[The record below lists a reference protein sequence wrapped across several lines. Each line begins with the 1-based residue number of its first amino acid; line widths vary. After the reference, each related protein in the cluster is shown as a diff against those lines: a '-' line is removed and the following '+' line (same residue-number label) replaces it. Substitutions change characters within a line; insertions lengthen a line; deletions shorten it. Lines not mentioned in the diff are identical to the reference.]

1 MSNMDISVIIPTY
14 KRPALLLECLR
25 CLEHQVIS
33 SQQFE
38 VIIVSDG
45 YDEVTAAA
53 VSNYQQNSR
62 LMITCL
68 HTDGKKGPAAA
79 RNLGWQHAHASLIA
93 FTDDDCQP
101 TPYWLSSILEAYKGE
116 ELIVYSGFT
125 QVPVPRKPTD
135 FALNTFHLQTAS
147 FITANCA
154 CTKQALIKTG
164 GFDERFKA
172 AWREDSDLEFK
183 FLTFHIPIVKI
194 KEAVIIHPVRTGVPW
209 GVSIKEQKKGLYDAL
224 LYKKYPDLYRSRIQG
239 QPLWNYYGMIVLTL
253 TLIVAIIKQDYR
265 WALFSGVVL
274 LFLLLFFF
282 VKRIMPASKSPK
294 HITEMLFTSMVI
306 PFVSVYWRLYG
317 AVKYRVFFI

>member
-1 MSNMDISVIIPTY
+1 MDISVIIPTY

-25 CLEHQVIS
+25 CLEEQTIS
-33 SQQFE
+33 PEQFE
-38 VIIVSDG
+38 IIVVSDG
-45 YDEVTAAA
+45 YDEVTAA
-53 VSNYQQNSR
+53 SISSYLIKSR
-62 LMITCL
+62 LIITYM

-79 RNLGWQHAHASLIA
+79 RNLGWQHAHAKLIA

-101 TPYWLSSILEAYKGE
+101 TPYWLSSIVTQYKDE

-125 QVPVPRKPTD
+125 KVPVPARPTD

-154 CTKQALIKTG
+154 CTKQALIKVG

-183 FLTFHIPIVKI
+183 FMTLHIPIVKI
-194 KEAVIIHPVRTGVPW
+194 KEAVVVHPVRTGVPW

-224 LYKKYPDLYRSRIQG
+224 LYKKFPELYRSKIQSK
-239 QPLWNYYGMIVLTL
+239 PLWNYYSMIITALVFIAAL
-253 TLIVAIIKQDYR
+253 VKPDYT
-265 WALFSGVVL
+265 WATVSGILLGLLVL
-274 LFLLLFFF
+274 LFFI
-282 VKRIMPASKSPK
+282 KRIIPASKSFA
-294 HITEMLFTSMVI
+294 HVVEMLVTSMVI
-306 PFVSVYWRLYG
+306 PFVSVYWRFYG